1 VAREGACDTGR
12 MRYVP
17 TGTLRLERVSLSFGG
32 VQAIRDLSFVV
43 PAGSICGLIGPN
55 GAGKTSVLNV
65 ISRFWELQQ
74 GAVFYGET
82 DLLRLRPYE
91 VIAHNIGRSFQNVAL
106 FKELSVLDNLLLGV
120 DHRSRAGLVRNIL
133 RLPTA
138 RRHERAAR
146 ARAAEVL
153 DFLEIAHL
161 RCRRASELAFGDQKL
176 VDMGRA
182 LMARPTLLLLDEPAA
197 GLPETRKTWLAGV
210 IRRIPRAYGAAV
222 LLIDHDMGLV
232 LGVSS
237 HVVVMEYGAKIA
249 EGTPTAIRAD
259 PRVIEAYLGT
269 D

>member
-1 VAREGACDTGR
+1 VAREGVRETPLQR
-12 MRYVP
+12 
-17 TGTLRLERVSLSFGG
+17 TLRLERVSLSFGG

-65 ISRFWELQQ
+65 ISRFYQPQ
-74 GAVFYGET
+74 HGVVFYGQT
-82 DLLRLRPYE
+82 DILRLRPYE

-120 DHRSRAGLVRNIL
+120 DHQSRAGLVQNTL
-133 RLPTA
+133 RLPAA

-161 RCRRASELAFGDQKL
+161 RGRRAGELAFGDQKL

-197 GLPETRKTWLAGV
+197 GLPDTRKTWLADV
-210 IRRIPRAYGAAV
+210 IRRIPHASGATV

-249 EGTPTAIRAD
+249 EGTPAAIRAN
-259 PRVIEAYLGT
+259 PRVLDAYLGT
-269 D
+269 E

>member
-1 VAREGACDTGR
+1 MAPEGVSDTGR
-12 MRYVP
+12 MQYAP

-65 ISRFWELQQ
+65 ISRFYRPQH

-82 DLLRLRPYE
+82 DVLHLRPYE
-91 VIAHNIGRSFQNVAL
+91 VIAHHIGRSFQNVAL

-120 DHRSRAGLVRNIL
+120 DHQSRAGLVQNTL
-133 RLPTA
+133 RLPAA

-161 RCRRASELAFGDQKL
+161 RHRRGGELAFGDQKL
-176 VDMGRA
+176 VDIGRA

-197 GLPETRKTWLAGV
+197 GLPDTRKTWLGDV
-210 IRRIPRAYGAAV
+210 IRRIPHASGATV

-237 HVVVMEYGAKIA
+237 RVVVMEYGTKIA
-249 EGTPTAIRAD
+249 EGTPAAIRAD
-259 PRVIEAYLGT
+259 PRVLDAYLGT
-269 D
+269 E